1 MARVNGYFSFRVC
14 HKTESASVIRGHHVC
29 MSVWSAA
36 VGEKLFAAPDPR
48 DEAREYDKFAVGLYK
63 EENDQKLLVGH
74 VPIEISSLCYHFLKK
89 SKTNTLNAVITGKR
103 QREVELGLV
112 VPVKYSFETDDKK
125 CAEILEKELVKRK
138 ELFPTVVLKFKKK
151 GLYRKFPMYN
161 E

>member
-14 HKTESASVIRGHHVC
+14 HKTELASVIRGHHVY

-48 DEAREYDKFAVGLYK
+48 EEAREYDKFAVGLYK
-63 EENDQKLLVGH
+63 EENDQNLLVSH

-89 SKTNTLNAVITGKR
+89 SKTNNLNAVVTGKR
-103 QREVELGLV
+103 QREVGLV
-112 VPVKYSFETDDKK
+112 VPAKYSFETDDKT

-138 ELFPTVVLKFKKK
+138 ELFPTVALKFKKK
-151 GLYRKFPMYN
+151 GLH
-161 E
+161 

>member
-1 MARVNGYFSFRVC
+1 MAHVNGYFSFRVC
-14 HKTESASVIRGHHVC
+14 HKTKLASVIRGHHVY

-36 VGEKLFAAPDPR
+36 VVEKLFAAPDPR
-48 DEAREYDKFAVGLYK
+48 EEVKEYDKFAVGLYK

-89 SKTNTLNAVITGKR
+89 SKTNNLSAVITGKR
-103 QREVELGLV
+103 QREVGLV
-112 VPVKYSFETDDKK
+112 VPAKYSFETDDKK

-138 ELFPTVVLKFKKK
+138 ELFPTVALKCKKK
-151 GLYRKFPMYN
+151 GLYRKFPMFN